1 MKTLFL
7 LCVTLGVIF
16 ASSFKV
22 GTLVTNFQ
30 NNEGSGISF
39 GYQIN
44 KKLLLETSYNEYYL
58 IGSKGGSKEKWSSY
72 NTQKLA
78 LRYYLK
84 DFDNGDIKL
93 FTTLGLEYLFKNTKL
108 STEGASLNTF
118 FLAGTDFMI
127 NEKFNL
133 YFTLGSGG
141 KGGSAD
147 KYDGEPGYAHG
158 FISTL
163 GVEYNF

>member
-1 MKTLFL
+1 MKSVFL
-7 LCVTLGVIF
+7 LIATLSVIF

-22 GTLVTNFQ
+22 GTTVTNFQ
-30 NNEGSGISF
+30 DNEGSGISL
-39 GYQIN
+39 GYKLTN
-44 KKLLLETSYNEYYL
+44 KLLLETSYNEYYL
-58 IGSKGGSKEKWSSY
+58 IGSKGGGSEKWSSY

-108 STEGASLNTF
+108 STEDASLNTF
-118 FLAGTDFMI
+118 FLAGTDFII

-133 YFTLGSGG
+133 YFAFGSGG
-141 KGGSAD
+141 KGATAD